1 MKQSANPKEQIS
13 KEQINQ
19 FKDWS
24 RGDLIEELLFER
36 DVNMTVIR
44 VLQANL
50 SQEAKLLA
58 ILKAIYGE
66 DAEL

>member
-1 MKQSANPKEQIS
+1 MKQSANP

-36 DVNMTVIR
+36 DANMKVIG

-50 SQEAKLLA
+50 SQKDKLLA
-58 ILKAIYGE
+58 IIKAIYGE
-66 DAEL
+66 GAEL

>member
-1 MKQSANPKEQIS
+1 MKQSANP